1 MRRCGHQWDSPFS
14 GPVPVVSSPLASWG
28 LWIFPGA
35 ESPRGSVFRQVGA
48 GALSA
53 PGCSRFVVRPKNVP
67 LFPSPTFLLT
77 GEVRSSVRLRARRR
91 SARLASARE
100 ASIATSARTVCQVP
114 QEVEGP
120 GGCVSRFF
128 PNRQFTSC
136 PSEGDSDV
144 TPSCK
149 LWQRRLLLK
158 TSSSHKAADRR
169 TSKKFKYDKG
179 HLVKSE
185 LQKRVPKSDSAALP
199 KIPPER
205 PCDRDPLGF
214 AEDPTAPPGRGAG
227 APTEPTATGGPL
239 GHGTAVGDTRPAETE
254 DGPSPPAHGPLTGE
268 DPHGSRT
275 ARGGTALQTDDSVFL
290 DEDSNQPMPVGRFF
304 GNVELMQDLPPA
316 SLSCPSMSRR
326 EFRKMH
332 FRAKDDEDDDDG
344 AEV

>member
-1 MRRCGHQWDSPFS
+1 ITKKGGTRART
-14 GPVPVVSSPLASWG
+14 
-28 LWIFPGA
+28 
-35 ESPRGSVFRQVGA
+35 
-48 GALSA
+48 LS
-53 PGCSRFVVRPKNVP
+53 
-67 LFPSPTFLLT
+67 LT

-205 PCDRDPLGF
+205 PCDSDPLGF
-214 AEDPTAPPGRGAG
+214 AEEPTAPPGRGAG
-227 APTEPTATGGPL
+227 APTEPAATGGPL
-239 GHGTAVGDTRPAETE
+239 GHGTAVGDTRPTETE

-275 ARGGTALQTDDSVFL
+275 ARGGAALQTDDSIFL

-316 SLSCPSMSRR
+316 SSSCPSMSRR

>member
-1 MRRCGHQWDSPFS
+1 LHQHSVIAAAILKAS
-14 GPVPVVSSPLASWG
+14 RVSQPAPSTVT
-28 LWIFPGA
+28 
-35 ESPRGSVFRQVGA
+35 RGSVGSRTRRGRED
-48 GALSA
+48 SWW
-53 PGCSRFVVRPKNVP
+53 PGTKAAVP
-67 LFPSPTFLLT
+67 SWELT

-100 ASIATSARTVCQVP
+100 ASIATSARTVCQ
-114 QEVEGP
+114 
-120 GGCVSRFF
+120 
-128 PNRQFTSC
+128 
-136 PSEGDSDV
+136 
-144 TPSCK
+144 
-149 LWQRRLLLK
+149 
-158 TSSSHKAADRR
+158 TSSSQKAADRR

-205 PCDRDPLGF
+205 PCDSDPLGF
-214 AEDPTAPPGRGAG
+214 AEEPTAPPGRGAG
-227 APTEPTATGGPL
+227 APTEPAATGGPL
-239 GHGTAVGDTRPAETE
+239 GHGTAVGDARPAETE

-275 ARGGTALQTDDSVFL
+275 ARGGAALQTDDSVFL

-316 SLSCPSMSRR
+316 SSSCPSMSRR

>member
-100 ASIATSARTVCQVP
+100 ASIATSARTVCQ
-114 QEVEGP
+114 
-120 GGCVSRFF
+120 
-128 PNRQFTSC
+128 
-136 PSEGDSDV
+136 
-144 TPSCK
+144 
-149 LWQRRLLLK
+149 

>member
-1 MRRCGHQWDSPFS
+1 LHQHSVIAAAILKAS
-14 GPVPVVSSPLASWG
+14 RVSQPAPSTVT
-28 LWIFPGA
+28 
-35 ESPRGSVFRQVGA
+35 RGSVGSRTRRGRED
-48 GALSA
+48 SWW
-53 PGCSRFVVRPKNVP
+53 PGTKAAVP
-67 LFPSPTFLLT
+67 SWELT

-158 TSSSHKAADRR
+158 TSSSQKAADRR

-205 PCDRDPLGF
+205 PCDSDPLGF
-214 AEDPTAPPGRGAG
+214 AEEPTAPPGRGAG
-227 APTEPTATGGPL
+227 APTEPAATGGPL
-239 GHGTAVGDTRPAETE
+239 GHGTAVGDARPAETE

-275 ARGGTALQTDDSVFL
+275 ARGGAALQTDDSVFL

-316 SLSCPSMSRR
+316 SSSCPSMSRR

>member
-100 ASIATSARTVCQVP
+100 ASIATSARTVCQ
-114 QEVEGP
+114 
-120 GGCVSRFF
+120 
-128 PNRQFTSC
+128 
-136 PSEGDSDV
+136 
-144 TPSCK
+144 
-149 LWQRRLLLK
+149 

-214 AEDPTAPPGRGAG
+214 AEDPTAPPGRGKRLPTLAG
-227 APTEPTATGGPL
+227 RPLPFNPCVPHVSQGGTSPRPRADRYGGP
-239 GHGTAVGDTRPAETE
+239 AVAE
-254 DGPSPPAHGPLTGE
+254 GVFPSPK
-268 DPHGSRT
+268 
-275 ARGGTALQTDDSVFL
+275 
-290 DEDSNQPMPVGRFF
+290 
-304 GNVELMQDLPPA
+304 DLPPA

>member
-1 MRRCGHQWDSPFS
+1 LHQHSVIAAAILKAS
-14 GPVPVVSSPLASWG
+14 RVSQPAPSTVT
-28 LWIFPGA
+28 
-35 ESPRGSVFRQVGA
+35 RGSVGSRTRRGRED
-48 GALSA
+48 SWW
-53 PGCSRFVVRPKNVP
+53 PGTKAAVP
-67 LFPSPTFLLT
+67 SWELT

-100 ASIATSARTVCQVP
+100 ASIATSARTVCQ
-114 QEVEGP
+114 
-120 GGCVSRFF
+120 
-128 PNRQFTSC
+128 
-136 PSEGDSDV
+136 
-144 TPSCK
+144 
-149 LWQRRLLLK
+149 

-205 PCDRDPLGF
+205 PCDSDPLGF
-214 AEDPTAPPGRGAG
+214 AEEPTAPPGRGAG
-227 APTEPTATGGPL
+227 APTEPAATGGPL
-239 GHGTAVGDTRPAETE
+239 GHGTAVGDTRPTETE

-275 ARGGTALQTDDSVFL
+275 ARGGAALQTDDSIFL

-316 SLSCPSMSRR
+316 SSSCPSMSRR